1 MLRTGRV
8 ENADP
13 VGKSHH
19 NDFEQRIVKGRD
31 ARLRDIG
38 DLARRGTAV
47 KRAHVLAV
55 YKDTALRRCKKAEHA
70 AEKRAFADAVRP
82 EYGGNVAV
90 GGGEGN
96 IMQHVRAA
104 VGKAETADLNA
115 HGPHLPA
122 K

>member
-1 MLRTGRV
+1 MLRTRRV
-8 ENADP
+8 ENADL

-19 NDFEQRIVKGRD
+19 NDFEQRIVKGRN

-55 YKDTALRRCKKAEHA
+55 YKDAALRRCKKAEHA
-70 AEKRAFADAVRP
+70 AEKRALADAVRP

-90 GGGEGN
+90 GGGEGD
-96 IMQHVRAA
+96 IMQHIRAA

-115 HGPHLPA
+115 HGPYLPA

>member
-1 MLRTGRV
+1 MLRTRGI
-8 ENADP
+8 ENADL

-55 YKDTALRRCKKAEHA
+55 YKDAALRRCQKAEHA
-70 AEKRAFADAVRP
+70 AEKRALTDAVRP
-82 EYGGNVAV
+82 EHGGNVAV
-90 GGGEGN
+90 GGGEGD

-115 HGPHLPA
+115 HGPYLPA